1 MRDLEWFKQVQEH
14 NHKVME
20 QVTELENKAFTAI
33 SDGNMTEFNELI
45 EQIVELQKSYQYYT

>member
-14 NHKVME
+14 NHRVMK

-33 SDGNMTEFNELI
+33 SDGNMIEFNELI
-45 EQIVELQKSYQYYT
+45 EQINELQKSYQNYT